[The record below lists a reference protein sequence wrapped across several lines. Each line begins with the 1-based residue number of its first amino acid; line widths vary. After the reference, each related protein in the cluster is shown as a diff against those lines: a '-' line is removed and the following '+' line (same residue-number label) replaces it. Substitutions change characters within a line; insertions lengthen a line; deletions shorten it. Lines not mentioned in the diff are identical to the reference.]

1 MTAASRQP
9 NLTEL
14 IAQMSRAGLGGEPS
28 PLTHQIAEAKQ
39 NANNVVD
46 AALRRDAQGLTQLV
60 SSSQAKFDELS
71 RLADEFAGAD
81 ASKRAQIQNTIAELK
96 RLLPQQIQAAR
107 SVIQDPDN
115 KQKQEELNKVTSSIN
130 DLLDQLAEETRPN
143 QIASN
148 TKKAQRTLENINEHI
163 RTGNKAGIDALL
175 KDLSDI
181 KERISQEAATYGP
194 GKLTELSAAL
204 NDLENM
210 IQHLRKDVNSGNTA
224 QVTKDI
230 KDLRDQLE
238 ALAKKANAESVA
250 AADRTEADLHK
261 VAIALRRNDP
271 AGVKRTAKVLGLDG
285 KALVEAARAA
295 AAAET
300 NAQRRQEIVTAT
312 NVTDAALRNVLSAV
326 QAYLADPDNPAARAR
341 LVEEQNK
348 LQLSINQLRDVLKG
362 HPAGAGDTLK
372 DTVNNTL
379 LAQSTIDAKKQLEEL
394 ADLLA
399 RASKGDAEAARRL
412 AELADEVDRSTSSI
426 ATAVVNQ
433 RPEDEIFLGL
443 SDLKNALRNLDN
455 AVKRQDGQGA
465 VVASRYA

>member
-1 MTAASRQP
+1 
-9 NLTEL
+9 
-14 IAQMSRAGLGGEPS
+14 MSRAGLGGEPS
-28 PLTHQIAEAKQ
+28 SLTHQIAEAKQ
-39 NANNVVD
+39 NSNSVVD
-46 AALRRDAQGLTQLV
+46 AALRRDAQGLTQLI
-60 SSSQAKFDELS
+60 SSSQAKLDELS
-71 RLADEFAGAD
+71 KLADEFAGTD
-81 ASKRAQIQNTIAELK
+81 ASKRAQVQNTIAELK

-107 SVIQDPDN
+107 SVMQDPDN
-115 KQKQEELNKVTSSIN
+115 KQKQEELTRVTSSIN

-148 TKKAQRTLENINEHI
+148 TKKAQRTLLDIDQHI
-163 RTGNKAGIDALL
+163 RSGNKAGIDALL
-175 KDLSDI
+175 KDLSEI
-181 KERISQEAATYGP
+181 KERISNEAATYGP

-224 QVTKDI
+224 QVAKDI
-230 KDLRDQLE
+230 KDLKDQLE
-238 ALAKKANAESVA
+238 ALARKANAESVA

-271 AGVKRTAKVLGLDG
+271 AGVKRTAKVLGIDG

-300 NAQRRQEIVTAT
+300 NPQRRQDIVTAT
-312 NVTDAALRNVLSAV
+312 NITDAALRNVLSAV
-326 QAYLADPDNPAARAR
+326 QAYLADPDNPATRAR
-341 LVEEQNK
+341 LVEEQNN
-348 LQLSINQLRDVLKG
+348 LQQSINQLRDVLKG
-362 HPAGAGDTLK
+362 HPPGGDSFK
-372 DTVNNTL
+372 DSVNDTL
-379 LAQSTIDAKKQLEEL
+379 LAQSTNDAKKQLEEL

-399 RASKGDAEAARRL
+399 RASKGDADAARRL
-412 AELADEVDRSTSSI
+412 AELADDVDRSTNSMANAI
-426 ATAVVNQ
+426 ANQ

-465 VVASRYA
+465 VVASR